1 MFTAKGLLDDPTAI
15 KLRCD
20 GELLQ
25 KLKEAAN
32 KSPRSVGFRTTI
44 PKKTPGCEPGAKGA
58 FSTNANIFLLDHF
71 PQA

>member
-32 KSPRSVGFRTTI
+32 KSLRSVNAEINFRLRNSF
-44 PKKTPGCEPGAKGA
+44 KSDEAA
-58 FSTNANIFLLDHF
+58 A
-71 PQA
+71 